1 MVSKFTMWPKG
12 LLSLALDKSGVAKRS
27 RWKGED
33 GMLGI
38 TMTLPLQ
45 TRQTAYTGSLETAPP
60 ALNPE
65 ILKAY
70 LTLCRLLYLSL
81 SAQDYGLGLRGLGN

>member
-1 MVSKFTMWPKG
+1 MWPKG
-12 LLSLALDKSGVAKRS
+12 LLSLALDKPGVAKRS

-45 TRQTAYTGSLETAPP
+45 TRQAAYTGSLETAPP

-70 LTLCRLLYLSL
+70 LNPLQAAIPESFSSGFT
-81 SAQDYGLGLRGLGN
+81 A